1 MKHQQLLSLLHLSS
15 PSLPIGAFAYSQGLE
30 TAVDL
35 DWVTDEKSL
44 LAWLEP
50 QLRFSL
56 SQLEVPLLS
65 RCYSAW
71 QQQDYAAINH
81 WQAVLL
87 ANRDS
92 AELLKEELQLG
103 STLHRLL
110 SSLDCNLPSQ
120 AKGLGYLPMFAY
132 ALAHYDIELES
143 GLCSWLWSWLENQI
157 TVACKTIPLGQ
168 TPAQQTLLALMPA
181 IETSVQHGLAV
192 TDEQIGMT
200 LPNLAMVSAW
210 HETQYSRLFRS

>member
-1 MKHQQLLSLLHLSS
+1 MKQQQLLSLLHLSS

-35 DWVTDEKSL
+35 GWVSNEQSL
-44 LAWLEP
+44 IQWIEP
-50 QLRFSL
+50 QLKYSL
-56 SQLEVPLLS
+56 SQLEVPLMS
-65 RCYSAW
+65 RCYQAW
-71 QQQDYAAINH
+71 QAKDYGAIQH
-81 WQAVLL
+81 WQAILL

-110 SSLDCNLPSQ
+110 NSLDCNLPAE

-132 ALAHYDIELES
+132 ALAHFDIELES
-143 GLCSWLWSWLENQI
+143 GLCSWLWSWLENQV

-181 IETSVQHGLAV
+181 IEASVQHGLGVA
-192 TDEQIGMT
+192 DEQIGMT